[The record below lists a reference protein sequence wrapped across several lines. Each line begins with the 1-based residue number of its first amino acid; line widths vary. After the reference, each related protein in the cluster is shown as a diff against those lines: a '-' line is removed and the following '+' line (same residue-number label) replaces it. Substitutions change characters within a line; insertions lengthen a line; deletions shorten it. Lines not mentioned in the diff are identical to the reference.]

1 MPQSRLGSQVDRE
14 ALGALAA
21 LSERVPAGLVD
32 EVLTVFERLIDRPP
46 GQVNVVDDDVRRG
59 LFGLYRA
66 HPSRQE
72 WIGQALLRCIQLGG
86 DIGYK
91 TALMP
96 FETDL
101 LGPLLPGLREQ
112 AEQGVPNAI
121 LALAMAEDRHPAV
134 LAEAERRV
142 DGLLAEEPRSWSA
155 GGFQAPLFGRPRTDA
170 ACFGLL
176 LPPPSIERLARHLLR
191 LATEGTGDFDPTRA
205 DALDG
210 ITILAGYLPDPVR
223 DELVHPV
230 PALAQASADSSFD
243 KLWQGTLHP
252 LSTGKVDVGRRRAA
266 AAVVA
271 AAGLARR
278 PEHGETVLASA
289 SEPARQNVRPAPSP
303 PSSTRDSWSSTL
315 PRFSR
320 SARASHSGNSRSSPG
335 STAPTRHPSSASNS
349 PTTRHGR
356 CGSPRQRACH
366 GSGPSRRAWSNLYS
380 PSFATTRAQTC
391 AKWPPRTQAGQPS

>member
-1 MPQSRLGSQVDRE
+1 
-14 ALGALAA
+14 
-21 LSERVPAGLVD
+21 
-32 EVLTVFERLIDRPP
+32 
-46 GQVNVVDDDVRRG
+46 
-59 LFGLYRA
+59 
-66 HPSRQE
+66 
-72 WIGQALLRCIQLGG
+72 
-86 DIGYK
+86 
-91 TALMP
+91 MP

-112 AEQGVPNAI
+112 ADRGVPNAV

-210 ITILAGYLPDPVR
+210 ITILAEYLPDPVR

-230 PALAQASADSSFD
+230 LALAQASADSSFD

-252 LSTGKVDVGRRRAA
+252 LSPGKVDVGRRRAA

-289 SEPARQNVRPAPSP
+289 SELARPNDGPAVQGA
-303 PSSTRDSWSSTL
+303 
-315 PRFSR
+315 
-320 SARASHSGNSRSSPG
+320 ARAIATLLDQGLVELDPAQVLQI
-335 STAPTRHPSSASNS
+335 STSEPFRELAVVA
-349 PTTRHGR
+349 
-356 CGSPRQRACH
+356 
-366 GSGPSRRAWSNLYS
+366 
-380 PSFATTRAQTC
+380 
-391 AKWPPRTQAGQPS
+391 